1 MFHYKLKMRLLT
13 LIRTV
18 EFKYNIQ
25 QSFVKMINNHIDPV
39 PPFTLLLVVHDVCYD
54 SQISQPMGRVSWFL
68 CCSPVGWWSGGR
80 RRRETNIP
88 DARSRGPSP
97 WQLARQQLLMM
108 KILWCKNTTESFHRN
123 GTELF
128 GSEQLLLHRTLR
140 PVLVQ
145 SDRGNQWNWHE
156 ESAGL
161 SETWYRPEFKNY
173 QVHDSMFRIV
183 LDDSDKTVS
192 VRNQTSGSST
202 LSEKLRYH
210 KKLCVQL
217 SGSRSVRTAQ

>member
-1 MFHYKLKMRLLT
+1 MRLLT

-25 QSFVKMINNHIDPV
+25 QSLVKMINNHIDPV
-39 PPFTLLLVVHDVCYD
+39 PPSTLLLVVHDVCYD

-68 CCSPVGWWSGGR
+68 CCSLVGWWSGGR
-80 RRRETNIP
+80 RCRETNIL

-108 KILWCKNTTESFHRN
+108 KIVWCKNSTESFYR
-123 GTELF
+123 TELF
-128 GSEQLLLHRTLR
+128 GSEQLLLHQTLR

-145 SDRGNQWNWHE
+145 SDRRNQWNWHE

-161 SETWYRPEFKNY
+161 SETWYRHKFKNY
-173 QVHDSMFRIV
+173 WVHDSTFRIV

-192 VRNQTSGSST
+192 VRNQTCESST
-202 LSEKLRYH
+202 LSEKWRHH
-210 KKLCVQL
+210 KKLCEQL